1 MKTGIKITKVY
12 KRLSTFQTQKVFMQF
27 TQTQTRNRKYKI
39 CHHPKSSELTE
50 NCGFEKV
57 FFYLLLC
64 SLFLHS
70 LEVTKQFAKSLK
82 VLHRAK
88 KSSA

>member
-12 KRLSTFQTQKVFMQF
+12 KQLSTFQTQKVFMQF

-57 FFYLLLC
+57 FFLPFIM
-64 SLFLHS
+64 LF
-70 LEVTKQFAKSLK
+70 
-82 VLHRAK
+82 VLTFTRSYK
-88 KSSA
+88 RVC